1 MSHALTT
8 TRPSRMRAGG
18 DPPDSPHPTGRELP
32 VGVRRGELA
41 GLSEEDRA
49 WELGQYRGYDE
60 RERPPQKREPL
71 RCAYGYRGTYQAIK
85 EEPPTDLEG
94 YLLATTKSELNAI
107 ASRAGIEKP
116 GKILKVDLARELASI
131 LPAHGEILEQELVAC
146 DDEQYET
153 FKMLLDT
160 PGAAIS
166 YRDVKRSEC
175 PNVTP
180 MPPFTNLFKRGR
192 DYDAGMPPQVVE
204 MARKLDLAAI
214 EDTRRRDDHIVRTAQ
229 VMTELA
235 GAVTLAEVA
244 VRCEELFG
252 FRPEEHEVEDAL
264 IEAYRDYRRD
274 VTFVPWGT
282 WRDGGLNIVVDAEL
296 DSIEMQSVAHGDS
309 VRRAWALMPW
319 MSEAKTM
326 PGASGPH
333 SDEYDRSD
341 LAYRL
346 VSDQA
351 WWNRFERL
359 KIDSSLAETDVIDWE
374 RRLPEIVALR
384 NWLDAHV
391 PERKSDHLFAD
402 DVIDGLLRRR
412 SARIDFTV
420 FASWTQRFELFRLTA
435 DAEELCSLLA
445 SAVCALPSWRYGGRS
460 PHAVAGLLATAR
472 AASEKGPGVAAG
484 DTALAAV
491 A

>member
-1 MSHALTT
+1 MTLTQLNYIIVIAE
-8 TRPSRMRAGG
+8 TRSINKAAEQLYVSQPSLTNAVQ
-18 DPPDSPHPTGRELP
+18 EL
-32 VGVRRGELA
+32 EK
-41 GLSEEDRA
+41 
-49 WELGQYRGYDE
+49 ELGITLFHRSGRGVTLTNDGAEFLLYAK
-60 RERPPQKREPL
+60 QL
-71 RCAYGYRGTYQAIK
+71 YG
-85 EEPPTDLEG
+85 
-94 YLLATTKSELNAI
+94 
-107 ASRAGIEKP
+107 
-116 GKILKVDLARELASI
+116 
-131 LPAHGEILEQELVAC
+131 
-146 DDEQYET
+146 QYEDMME
-153 FKMLLDT
+153 KYGKG
-160 PGAAIS
+160 GARKKKFGVSTQHYSFA
-166 YRDVKRSEC
+166 VKA
-175 PNVTP
+175 
-180 MPPFTNLFKRGR
+180 F
-192 DYDAGMPPQVVE
+192 VE

-214 EDTRRRDDHIVRTAQ
+214 EDTRRRDDRIVRTAQ
-229 VMTELA
+229 VATELA

-282 WRDGGLNIVVDAEL
+282 WRDGGLNIVVDSEL
-296 DSIEMQSVAHGDS
+296 DSIEMQSFAHGDS

-319 MSEAKTM
+319 MSEAETM
-326 PGASGPH
+326 PGASEPH
-333 SDEYDRSD
+333 SDEYDRDS

-359 KIDSSLAETDVIDWE
+359 KIDSSLAEMDVIDWE

-402 DVIDGLLRRR
+402 SVIDGLLRRR

-420 FASWTQRFELFRLTA
+420 FATWTQRFELFRLTS

-445 SAVCALPSWRYGGRS
+445 NAFCALPSWRYGGRS
-460 PHAVAGLLATAR
+460 PHAVAGLLATSR
-472 AASEKGPGVAAG
+472 AASEKGPGMAAG